1 LHAYFDPY
9 GLSVLTQKEISSIER
24 QLKSS
29 FRHSSIQEQQ
39 NVSTSSMKCKQ
50 NALRKFLDSINSTS
64 RPTSSSGKISS
75 IAFTNG
81 IKKYRQLA
89 ISFALDE
96 DDGKTT
102 LLFWQQNK
110 HLLPNL
116 ASLARKYL
124 ATPAT
129 SIASESAFSKSAY
142 YGRKERANLQ
152 GDTLAQSVFLKD
164 KLFMEKQNTSS
175 IDDASTDDK

>member
-1 LHAYFDPY
+1 MHAYFDPY

-64 RPTSSSGKISS
+64 RPTSS
-75 IAFTNG
+75 
-81 IKKYRQLA
+81 
-89 ISFALDE
+89 LDE

-129 SIASESAFSKSAY
+129 SVASESAFSKSAY